1 MGGGNMIE
9 DPDVAS
15 VAALMAVPARAEIL
29 LALMHGQSRPA
40 GELARFAGLSPQ
52 AATAHLKK
60 LVSGGFL
67 AIMTSGRHRYYRL
80 ASPEVA
86 QAIESL
92 MPLARSA
99 RSSPYPKPVSPLQKA
114 RSCYDHV
121 AGQLGVA
128 ITDALVR
135 KGYLI
140 ENERDYRVTT
150 SGASWFCDLGVD
162 LQPDPRCRRA
172 FTRKCLDWSER
183 RYHLGGLLG
192 AAMLET
198 FLDSGWLAR
207 SSSHRRALRISH
219 AGQTGLWRQLE
230 IEWR

>member
-67 AIMTSGRHRYYRL
+67 AILSSGRHRYYRL

-128 ITDALVR
+128 MTDALVR

-140 ENERDYRVTT
+140 ENERDYKVTT
-150 SGASWFCDLGVD
+150 SGASWFSDLGVD

-172 FTRKCLDWSER
+172 VARKCLDWSER
-183 RYHLGGLLG
+183 RYHLGGILG

-198 FLDSGWLAR
+198 FLDAGWLTS
-207 SSSHRRALRISH
+207 SSSHRRALRITH
-219 AGQTGLWRQLE
+219 VGQTELWRRLE
-230 IEWR
+230 IELR

>member
-1 MGGGNMIE
+1 MME

-15 VAALMAVPARAEIL
+15 VAALMAVPARTEIL
-29 LALMHGQSRPA
+29 LALMHGESRPA

-60 LVSGGFL
+60 LVSGDFL
-67 AIMTSGRHRYYRL
+67 TLVTAGRHRYYRL

-86 QAIESL
+86 HAIEAL

-99 RSSPYPKPVSPLQKA
+99 RPSASPKPAQPLQKA
-114 RSCYDHV
+114 RSCYDHL

-128 ITDALVR
+128 LTDALVR
-135 KGYLI
+135 KSYFI
-140 ENERDYRVTT
+140 ENERDYTVTP
-150 SGASWFCDLGVD
+150 SGARWLGDLGVNIH
-162 LQPDPRCRRA
+162 LDPRSRRA

-183 RYHLGGLLG
+183 RHHLGGVLG
-192 AAMLET
+192 AALLET
-198 FLDSGWLAR
+198 LLDAGWLTR
-207 SSSHRRALRISH
+207 SNAHRRALRITH
-219 AGQTGLWRQLE
+219 AGQTELWRQLD

>member
-1 MGGGNMIE
+1 MIE

-15 VAALMAVPARAEIL
+15 VAGLMAVPARGEIL

-60 LVSGGFL
+60 LVSGGL
-67 AIMTSGRHRYYRL
+67 LTLVSSGRHRYYRL
-80 ASPEVA
+80 TSPEVA
-86 QAIESL
+86 HAIEAL

-99 RSSPYPKPVSPLQKA
+99 RPSPHPKPAQPLQKA
-114 RSCYDHV
+114 RSCYDHL

-128 ITDALVR
+128 MTDALVR

-140 ENERDYRVTT
+140 ENERDYGVTP
-150 SGASWFCDLGVD
+150 SGSSWFCDLGVNI
-162 LQPDPRCRRA
+162 QPDPRSRRA

-183 RYHLGGLLG
+183 RYHLGGVLG
-192 AAMLET
+192 AAMLEI
-198 FLDSGWLAR
+198 FLDAGWLAR
-207 SSSHRRALRISH
+207 SNSHRRALRITH
-219 AGQTGLWRQLE
+219 AGQAEFWRQFE

>member
-1 MGGGNMIE
+1 MIE

-15 VAALMAVPARAEIL
+15 VAGLMAVPARAEIL

-60 LVSGGFL
+60 LVSGGL
-67 AIMTSGRHRYYRL
+67 LTMLSSGRHRYYRL
-80 ASPEVA
+80 TSPEVA
-86 QAIESL
+86 HAIEAL

-99 RSSPYPKPVSPLQKA
+99 RPSLHPKPVQPLQKA
-114 RSCYDHV
+114 RSCYDHL

-128 ITDALVR
+128 MTDALVR

-140 ENERDYRVTT
+140 ENERDYRVTP
-150 SGASWFCDLGVD
+150 SGESWFCDLGVNT
-162 LQPDPRCRRA
+162 QPDPRSRRA

-183 RYHLGGLLG
+183 RYHLGGVLG

-198 FLDSGWLAR
+198 FLDAGWLAR
-207 SSSHRRALRISH
+207 SSSHRRALRITH
-219 AGQTGLWRQLE
+219 AGQAELWRHLE

>member
-1 MGGGNMIE
+1 MIE

-67 AIMTSGRHRYYRL
+67 AMVTSGRHRYYRL

-86 QAIESL
+86 QAIEAL

-99 RSSPYPKPVSPLQKA
+99 RSSPYPKPAQPLQKA

-128 ITDALVR
+128 MTDALVR

-150 SGASWFCDLGVD
+150 SGASWFCDLGVNI
-162 LQPDPRCRRA
+162 QPDPRSRRA

-183 RYHLGGLLG
+183 RYHLGGVLG

-207 SSSHRRALRISH
+207 SSSHRRALRITH
-219 AGQTGLWRQLE
+219 AGQTELWRYLE
-230 IEWR
+230 IELR